1 MQESLVN
8 KKYSYCGSLFYHKIG
23 KATGVQLKQNHYLA
37 GNYKTQ
43 IFLKGKKNNHHHD
56 HVNRITSKSPRK
68 IAFPR
73 FLSQVY
79 AKDRYFSLPVKENVI
94 VKNVLNQKL
103 LTFNCYVDITL
114 IFGGFLCDDTRPMLR
129 RCSFNHSRVPYKTL
143 K

>member
-1 MQESLVN
+1 MQESLVD

-43 IFLKGKKNNHHHD
+43 IFLKGKKNNDHHD

-79 AKDRYFSLPVKENVI
+79 AKRS
-94 VKNVLNQKL
+94 VLFPPCKGKRDSEECLEPEIIN
-103 LTFNCYVDITL
+103 I
-114 IFGGFLCDDTRPMLR
+114 
-129 RCSFNHSRVPYKTL
+129 
-143 K
+143 